1 MKKALET
8 QRHFRNKY
16 YCYGYFI
23 FRHEVV
29 KYDQGF
35 RASIFNNKIII
46 NTGDWRLAAYDQGSR
61 AASRLV
67 LIAAATSA
75 CWKRRQGFSTTHG
88 HLFSI
93 GGGGGRFVSGDNGDP
108 LDLNLLPPH
117 QRFLSELLELDR
129 RSALLVVDSC
139 LLKPEVV
146 AETLLS
152 EAAEGC
158 VSISCPLFDVLPRF
172 IGYLL

>member
-23 FRHEVV
+23 IRQEMV

-35 RASIFNNKIII
+35 RASIFNKKKNNNI

-67 LIAAATSA
+67 LIAAATSD
-75 CWKRRQGFSTTHG
+75 WKLVATFSP
-88 HLFSI
+88 SI
-93 GGGGGRFVSGDNGDP
+93 
-108 LDLNLLPPH
+108 L
-117 QRFLSELLELDR
+117 
-129 RSALLVVDSC
+129 RSMLHS
-139 LLKPEVV
+139 
-146 AETLLS
+146 T
-152 EAAEGC
+152 
-158 VSISCPLFDVLPRF
+158 
-172 IGYLL
+172 